1 MNKRPPL
8 TPMIITQIDEEIEK
22 LQPIMDDVD
31 AGIEEGLRRAR
42 EIVCQTERARWGEAF
57 CEYKDTSGSF

>member
-1 MNKRPPL
+1 MNKQLPVTPL
-8 TPMIITQIDEEIEK
+8 IISQIDKEIEK

-42 EIVCQTERARWGEAF
+42 AIVCQTEKARWGEAF
-57 CEYKDTSGSF
+57 SEYKDTSGSF